1 MKLQTVNVYYFLY
14 EKINIKEMEVIFR
27 INESTNKTVFICE
40 SEMQQKENLLINSMV
55 KASLN

>member
-1 MKLQTVNVYYFLY
+1 
-14 EKINIKEMEVIFR
+14 MEVIFR

-40 SEMQQKENLLINSMV
+40 SEMQQKENLLINSMI